1 MILEYGETDWLAS
14 RSIFYNTRTN
24 QIADNIN
31 DLIDYSN
38 IIIHSEGFNNYLR
51 FGFSVMGQTMLKEI
65 KFLLPNQKIYKDE
78 KGKLVV
84 IDKEDPVEKKIHNKS
99 TVEDTFDYME
109 YIIKKATDTSRS
121 DIILP
126 LSGGYDSRLLAF
138 FGNNKNRMKA
148 FTYGISYNSYESQE
162 VVFAQAVA
170 KKLGVTW
177 KEIEL
182 NNYHNY
188 IHNWEDI
195 YGIATH
201 CHGMYQM
208 EFYELIAKDVNPV
221 DSMVLSGIIG
231 DVWAGTVE
239 IDSIHG
245 IEGINNLGYT
255 HGLSIN
261 VNHSLLKDDKEIRE
275 DFFEK
280 NRNKLLDK
288 DWNVVF
294 TMRNKLILLSY
305 LFKIPQH
312 LLFSTEEP
320 FLDIDLAMKMLNL
333 DWNEKRGRRW
343 QKEFLQKNDLLFDNL
358 KQQADYSNVLDLK
371 MIYQMPLQPLN
382 EKILSELID
391 RKYIEWINSNLSRI
405 PQFYVRKGT
414 IFDRVHNK
422 VKRYNN
428 SKILQAYS
436 SYLLLKPVEDLL
448 KMRR

>member
-1 MILEYGETDWLAS
+1 
-14 RSIFYNTRTN
+14 
-24 QIADNIN
+24 
-31 DLIDYSN
+31 
-38 IIIHSEGFNNYLR
+38 
-51 FGFSVMGQTMLKEI
+51 
-65 KFLLPNQKIYKDE
+65 
-78 KGKLVV
+78 
-84 IDKEDPVEKKIHNKS
+84 
-99 TVEDTFDYME
+99 
-109 YIIKKATDTSRS
+109 
-121 DIILP
+121 
-126 LSGGYDSRLLAF
+126 
-138 FGNNKNRMKA
+138 
-148 FTYGISYNSYESQE
+148 
-162 VVFAQAVA
+162 
-170 KKLGVTW
+170 
-177 KEIEL
+177 
-182 NNYHNY
+182 
-188 IHNWEDI
+188 
-195 YGIATH
+195 
-201 CHGMYQM
+201 
-208 EFYELIAKDVNPV
+208 
-221 DSMVLSGIIG
+221 
-231 DVWAGTVE
+231 
-239 IDSIHG
+239 
-245 IEGINNLGYT
+245 
-255 HGLSIN
+255 
-261 VNHSLLKDDKEIRE
+261 
-275 DFFEK
+275 
-280 NRNKLLDK
+280 
-288 DWNVVF
+288 
-294 TMRNKLILLSY
+294 MRNKLILLSY

>member
-14 RSIFYNTRTN
+14 RSVFYNTRTN
-24 QIADNIN
+24 TIADNIN
-31 DLIDYSN
+31 DLIDYNN
-38 IIIHSEGFNNYLR
+38 ITFHPEGFNNYLR
-51 FGFSVMGQTMLKEI
+51 FGFSVMGQTMLKDI

-78 KGKLVV
+78 KGKLTV
-84 IDKEDPVEKKIHNKS
+84 IEKEDPVEKKIHNESNVK
-99 TVEDTFDYME
+99 DTFEYME
-109 YIIKKATDTSRS
+109 YIIKKATDTRLS

-138 FGNNKNRMKA
+138 FGNNKDRMKA
-148 FTYGISYNSYESQE
+148 YTYGISYNSHESQE
-162 VVFAQAVA
+162 VVYAQAVA
-170 KKLGVTW
+170 KKLGISW

-188 IHNWEDI
+188 IQKWEDI

-208 EFYELIAKDVNPV
+208 EFYESIAKKVNPE

-239 IDSIHG
+239 VDSIHN
-245 IEGINNLGYT
+245 IEGLNNLGYT
-255 HGLSIN
+255 HGLSLN

-275 DFFEK
+275 AFLEK
-280 NRNKLLDK
+280 NRDKLCDK

-305 LFKIPQH
+305 LFKVPQYM
-312 LLFSTEEP
+312 LFSTEEP
-320 FLDIDLAMKMLNL
+320 FLDIDLAMKMVNL
-333 DWNEKRGRRW
+333 DWSEKRGRKW

-358 KQQADYSNVLDLK
+358 KEKADFSNVKDLK
-371 MIYQMPLQPLN
+371 MLYDMPLQPLN
-382 EKILSELID
+382 ENLLRELID
-391 RKYIEWINSNLSRI
+391 IKYIEWINRNISKL
-405 PQFYVRKGT
+405 PEFYVRKGT
-414 IFDRVHNK
+414 IFDRIHNK
-422 VKRYNN
+422 VKHYNN

-436 SYLLLKPVEDLL
+436 SYLVLKPVEDLL